1 MLATTTDPG
10 SVLNHLFEEA
20 ERCFLIADPD
30 LKLEQTQ
37 QVVSAWNAGRLD
49 LERGEAPK
57 QYTLPG
63 RLERPEVVPP
73 NEVSKRG
80 FRSVTKRAALL
91 HALAHIELTAVNLSW
106 DTIHRFRDMPR
117 EYYDDWVTCAGEESQ
132 HFLALRE
139 QMRAMGFDY
148 GDFTV
153 HDELW
158 GSAVKT
164 GHELMDR
171 MGIVHRVFEARA
183 LDVVPQTLRKF
194 EELGDRKTA
203 SILNM
208 IANDEIGHVSAG
220 TRWFR
225 YRCQQQGLEPDETF
239 FRLLQAYLGHF
250 PRGPFNRE
258 ARLRCGFS
266 EQELARLEAED
277 QAARKPRP

>member
-1 MLATTTDPG
+1 MK
-10 SVLNHLFEEA
+10 NLFEEA

-30 LKLEQTQ
+30 RKLEQTR
-37 QVVSAWNAGRLD
+37 QVVAAWNAGRLD
-49 LERGEAPK
+49 LEAGEAPK
-57 QYTLPG
+57 PYTLPG
-63 RLERPEVVPP
+63 RLEKPIIVPP
-73 NEVSKRG
+73 GEVSKRG
-80 FRSVTKRAALL
+80 FGSVTKRAALL
-91 HALAHIELTAVNLSW
+91 HALAHIELTAVNLAW
-106 DTIHRFRDMPR
+106 DTIHRFRDMPQQ
-117 EYYDDWVTCAGEESQ
+117 YYHDWVTCAGEESQ
-132 HFLALRE
+132 HFLALRG

-164 GHELMDR
+164 SHELMDR
-171 MGIVHRVFEARA
+171 MGVVHRVFEARA
-183 LDVVPQTLRKF
+183 LDVIPNTLRKF

-203 SILNM
+203 SILAM

-225 YRCQQQGLEPDETF
+225 YRCEEQGLEPNETF
-239 FRLLQAYLGHF
+239 FRLLQEYLGHF

-258 ARLRCGFS
+258 ARLQCGFS

-277 QAARKPRP
+277 RAMRQPRG